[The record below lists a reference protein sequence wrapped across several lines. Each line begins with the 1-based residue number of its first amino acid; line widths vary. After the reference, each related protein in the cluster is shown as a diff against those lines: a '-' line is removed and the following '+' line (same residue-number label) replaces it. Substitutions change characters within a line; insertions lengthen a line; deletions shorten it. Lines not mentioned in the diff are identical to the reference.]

1 MIGKTVQ
8 GPCPNKLV
16 ALGCRQGESGEAR
29 DVCTMTSQG
38 AATAAMGGGGPS
50 QFQTLFSPI
59 RIGGAVSRNRV
70 MRVATTSNLAEKN
83 RVGDRMLAFYRAA
96 AQGGA
101 GVVVSE
107 AARVHPAD
115 AVTPAAIPL
124 FDRGPIQ
131 GLRRLSE
138 AVHDAGA
145 LFLFQLNHGG
155 RQHLGRR
162 VGTLLAPS
170 DIACPRSG
178 GVPHALTTREVEQMV
193 EFFVTAAVHAMETGA
208 DGVEVHGAQGH
219 LIGQFVSPYTN
230 RRDDRYG
237 GSLENRLRFPT
248 EILAG
253 VRRRIGHRAIVG
265 YRMAVE
271 EFTEGGIDAA
281 QAAEIAVVLA
291 RAGLCDYISLSQ
303 GNFNTIDT
311 HLPDRH
317 WPQATYRGIQADVKR
332 AVGDG
337 MVVVQSTRVQTPE
350 QAESILAA
358 GDGDMVGLCRALI
371 VDPEW
376 PAKAQAGRADEIR
389 RCIAC
394 NQCWDW
400 ISSAEP
406 IGCSTNPMA
415 GREHH
420 FGRLRPAVQPGKVL
434 VVGGGPAGMEAARV
448 AAERGHRVILFE
460 RERELGGRF
469 LAASHFPTGGEL
481 RHLTMFQEGA
491 LRRAG
496 IELRLGVEA
505 TLPLLLAEAPHAV
518 ILATGADHVV
528 PEIATDGSVPAIAA
542 SSVGDLARLRG
553 AAERRVVLMDEDGYY
568 WAAAVAEAAAAQLS
582 SAGGSLVVATRFF
595 EAFRELPMV
604 SRIATLRELDRA
616 GTEYRTSM
624 APARI
629 ERGGVVL
636 RHYLTGREER
646 IDGASALLWI
656 GAARAR
662 NALFAGL
669 KAAGIERTHLI
680 GDAFAPRR
688 VAPAL
693 VEAETVARSV

>member
-1 MIGKTVQ
+1 M
-8 GPCPNKLV
+8 
-16 ALGCRQGESGEAR
+16 
-29 DVCTMTSQG
+29 D
-38 AATAAMGGGGPS
+38 GGRLQLHFP
-50 QFQTLFSPI
+50 TLFSPV
-59 RIGGAVSRNRV
+59 RIGPATSRNRV
-70 MRVATTSNLAEKN
+70 MRVATTTNLAEQN
-83 RVGDRMLAFYRAA
+83 RVGDRMLAFYRTVAE
-96 AQGGA
+96 GGA

-115 AVTPAAIPL
+115 AVTPQAIAL
-124 FDRGPIQ
+124 FDRGPLQ
-131 GLRRLSE
+131 GLRKLTDQ
-138 AVHDAGA
+138 VHRAGA

-170 DIACPRSG
+170 AIACPRSG

-193 EFFVTAAVHAMETGA
+193 EHFVAAALNAMEAGA

-230 RRDDRYG
+230 KRDDRYG

-265 YRMAVE
+265 YRLAVE

-281 QAAEIAVVLA
+281 QAAEIAALLA
-291 RAGLCDYISLSQ
+291 RAGLCDYVSLSQ

-317 WPQATYRGIQADVKR
+317 WPQETYRTIQAEVKR
-332 AVGDG
+332 AVGDDL
-337 MVVVQSTRVQTPE
+337 VVVQSTRVQTPA
-350 QAESILAA
+350 QAESIIAS

-376 PAKAQAGRADEIR
+376 PEKARTGRAHEIR

-400 ISSAEP
+400 ISTGEP
-406 IGCSTNPMA
+406 IGCSTNPLA

-420 FGRLRPAVQPGKVL
+420 FGKLRRAAPSRVI
-434 VVGGGPAGMEAARV
+434 VVGGGPGGMEAARV
-448 AAERGHRVILFE
+448 AAMRGHRVTLIE
-460 RERELGGRF
+460 RDRQLGGKF
-469 LAASHFPTGGEL
+469 LRASWFPTSSEL
-481 RHLTMFQEGA
+481 AHLPMFQEA
-491 LRRAG
+491 ELR
-496 IELRLGVEA
+496 RLGVEIRLGEEA
-505 TLPLLLAEAPHAV
+505 TLAGLLAAQPHAV
-518 ILATGADHVV
+518 ILATGAQAVV
-528 PEIATDGSVPAIAA
+528 PDIASDGSVPAIAPTGVA
-542 SSVGDLARLRG
+542 DLQPLRNPPG
-553 AAERRVVLMDEDGYY
+553 RPIVLMDEDGYY
-568 WAAAVAEAAAAQLS
+568 WAAAIAEAAAPL
-582 SAGGSLVVATRFF
+582 GRLVFATRFF
-595 EAFRELPMV
+595 EPLRELPMV

-616 GTEYRTSM
+616 GAEHRTSM

-629 ERGGVVL
+629 DRGAVVL

-646 IDGASALLWI
+646 IEDCAALLWV
-656 GAARAR
+656 GAATSR
-662 NALFAGL
+662 NALFTGLKEAGL
-669 KAAGIERTHLI
+669 DRVHLV

-693 VEAETVARSV
+693 VEAQTAARAV

>member
-1 MIGKTVQ
+1 MRS
-8 GPCPNKLV
+8 P
-16 ALGCRQGESGEAR
+16 S
-29 DVCTMTSQG
+29 
-38 AATAAMGGGGPS
+38 AATADLEGGGPS
-50 QFQTLFSPI
+50 PFPMLFSPI

-96 AQGGA
+96 AEGGA

-124 FDRGPIQ
+124 FDRGPID
-131 GLRRLSE
+131 GLRRLSD

-178 GVPHALTTREVEQMV
+178 GVPHAMTTREVEQMV
-193 EFFVTAAVHAMETGA
+193 EFFVTAAVHAMESGA

-219 LIGQFVSPYTN
+219 LIGQFVSPFTN

-237 GSLENRLRFPT
+237 GSIENRLRFAT

-265 YRMAVE
+265 YRLAVE

-281 QAAEIAVVLA
+281 QAAEIAVLLA
-291 RAGLCDYISLSQ
+291 RSGLCDYLSLSQ

-317 WPQATYRGIQADVKR
+317 WPQATYREIQAEVKR

-337 MVVVQSTRVQTPE
+337 VVVVQSTRLQTPE

-358 GDGDMVGLCRALI
+358 GEGDMVGLCRALI

-376 PAKAQAGRADEIR
+376 PRKARSGRAGEIR

-406 IGCSTNPMA
+406 IGCSTNPLA

-420 FGRLRPAVQPGKVL
+420 FGRLRPAVRPGRVL
-434 VVGGGPAGMEAARV
+434 VVGGGPAGMEAARI
-448 AAERGHRVILFE
+448 AAERGHQVTLFE
-460 RERELGGRF
+460 RSRELGGRF

-481 RHLTMFQEGA
+481 RHLPMFQEPA

-496 IELRLGVEA
+496 VDVRLGVEA
-505 TLPLLLAEAPHAV
+505 TLPMLLAEQPQAV
-518 ILATGADHVV
+518 ILATGADPVV
-528 PEIATDGSVPAIAA
+528 PEIPTDGSLPAIAA
-542 SSVGDLARLRG
+542 ATVGDLGRLRG
-553 AAERRVVLMDEDGYY
+553 AATQRVLLMDEDGYY
-568 WAAAVAEAAAAQLS
+568 WASAVAEATAAQL
-582 SAGGSLVVATRFF
+582 AGAALLVVTRFF
-595 EAFRELPMV
+595 EPFRELPMV

-624 APARI
+624 SPVRI
-629 ERGGVVL
+629 EGGTVLL
-636 RHYLTGREER
+636 RHYLSGREER
-646 IDGASALLWI
+646 IENVGALLWV

-662 NALFAGL
+662 NGLLAGL
-669 KAAGIERTHLI
+669 KGAGIEQTHVI

-693 VEAETVARSV
+693 VEAQTVARAI

>member
-1 MIGKTVQ
+1 MDG
-8 GPCPNKLV
+8 G
-16 ALGCRQGESGEAR
+16 S
-29 DVCTMTSQG
+29 MTSPD
-38 AATAAMGGGGPS
+38 ATSEGSRIRDRAP
-50 QFQTLFSPI
+50 FPLLFSPI
-59 RIGGAVSRNRV
+59 GIGPAVSRNRV
-70 MRVATTSNLAEKN
+70 MRVATTSNLAEQN

-96 AQGGA
+96 AEGGA

-124 FDRGPIQ
+124 FDRGPTQ
-131 GLRRLSE
+131 GLRRLTE
-138 AVHDAGA
+138 AVHRAGA

-170 DIACPRSG
+170 ELACPRSG
-178 GVPHALTTREVEQMV
+178 GVPHALTTREVELMV
-193 EFFVTAAVHAMETGA
+193 ECFVTAAVHAMEAGA

-253 VRRRIGHRAIVG
+253 VRRRIGDRAIVG
-265 YRMAVE
+265 YRLAVE
-271 EFTEGGIDAA
+271 EFTEGGIDTA
-281 QAAEIAVVLA
+281 QAAEIAVLLT
-291 RAGLCDYISLSQ
+291 RAGLCDYVSLSQ

-317 WPQATYRGIQADVKR
+317 WPQAAYRDIQAEVKR
-332 AVGDG
+332 AVGDD

-350 QAESILAA
+350 QAEAILAA
-358 GDGDMVGLCRALI
+358 DDGDMIGLCRALI

-376 PAKAQAGRADEIR
+376 PAKAQGGRAHEIR

-406 IGCSTNPMA
+406 IGCSTNPLA

-420 FGRLRPAVQPGKVL
+420 FGRLRPAVMPGKVL

-448 AAERGHRVILFE
+448 AAQRGHRVILIE
-460 RERELGGRF
+460 REEELGGRF

-481 RHLTMFQEGA
+481 RHLPMFQEGE
-491 LRRAG
+491 LRRLG
-496 IELRLGVEA
+496 VELRLGVEA
-505 TLPLLLAEAPHAV
+505 TLPMLLAEESHAV
-518 ILATGADHVV
+518 ILATGAQPLV
-528 PEIATDGSVPAIAA
+528 PPIEDDGSVPAIAVA
-542 SSVGDLARLRG
+542 SVGEAARLR
-553 AAERRVVLMDEDGYY
+553 AVADRCIVLMDEDGYY
-568 WAAAVAEAAAAQLS
+568 WAAGVAEAVAAQLAP
-582 SAGGSLVVATRFF
+582 AGGRLLVTTRFF
-595 EAFRELPMV
+595 EPFRELPVV

-616 GTEYRTSM
+616 RTEYRASM
-624 APARI
+624 APVRI
-629 ERGGVVL
+629 DRGAVVL

-646 IDGASALLWI
+646 VEAAGALLWI
-656 GAARAR
+656 GAAQAR
-662 NALFAGL
+662 NGLLAGL
-669 KAAGIERTHLI
+669 KAAGLERAHLI

-693 VEAETVARSV
+693 VEAQTVARSV